1 MARLGPCARRRSAG
15 YYAASGL
22 AGAAAAIGGEPERDG
37 VGDSA
42 YVADASMRAIS
53 SSKFRDMMS
62 SFITQEYQ
70 DSRGAVA
77 VEDLLDVLLRTQ
89 REDELLDPPSPAGP
103 ALSFLGPGAKP
114 ISGAL

>member
-1 MARLGPCARRRSAG
+1 
-15 YYAASGL
+15 
-22 AGAAAAIGGEPERDG
+22 
-37 VGDSA
+37 
-42 YVADASMRAIS
+42 MRAIS

-89 REDELLDPPSPAGP
+89 REDELLDPPSPARTSRP
-103 ALSFLGPGAKP
+103 STSSYDVQLL
-114 ISGAL
+114 ISKS